1 MGDIFQA
8 ISAGFARF
16 VFAWVIPS
24 LVTVGAFV
32 IFLWP
37 EVQSSSPFRP
47 LSRLTAHG
55 ATTAA
60 IVFGFA
66 VATLA
71 VTFAYASLPI
81 YRILEGYSLPHFL
94 RRPLLRRQQREFAR
108 VRALELRFSATGVV
122 PKGVSIDDFRKF
134 PVSLEHVQATSLG
147 NALKAMETWSTE
159 RYHLDSQLM
168 WHELQ
173 GVSLEAVRR
182 DTDEG
187 RAPVDFFISSIAHM
201 ALLFITCLLI
211 TGLVPHARVRA
222 LVIALVALLIMPASY
237 RLAVKN
243 MVDWAQ
249 SVKAMVNL
257 GRTDLANTL
266 GLSMPVTLEDERA
279 MWSAHY
285 YAIELNQPKYLR
297 SYNSF
302 RRPAS
307 AAARPEGA
315 AGTAPAVTPKI
326 GA

>member
-1 MGDIFQA
+1 MGDLFKA
-8 ISAGFARF
+8 ISAGFSTF

-24 LVTVGAFV
+24 LVTVGAFA

-37 EVQSSSPFRP
+37 QVQNTSPFRP
-47 LSRLTAHG
+47 LSRLTGHG

-66 VATLA
+66 VATLT

-81 YRILEGYSLPHFL
+81 YRILEGYSLPRFL

-108 VRALELRFSATGVV
+108 VRALELRFAATDVL

-134 PVSLEHVQATSLG
+134 PESLESVQATSLG
-147 NALKAMETWSTE
+147 NALKAMETWAVE
-159 RYHLDSQLM
+159 RYYLDSQLM

-173 GVSLEAVRR
+173 GVSRDTVRR
-182 DTDEG
+182 DTNDG
-187 RAPVDFFISSIAHM
+187 RAPVDFFVSSIAHM

-211 TGLVPHARVRA
+211 IGLVPQARVRA
-222 LVIALVALLIMPASY
+222 LVIALVALAIMPASY
-237 RLAVKN
+237 RLAVRN

-257 GRTDLANTL
+257 GRTDLANAL
-266 GLSMPVTLEDERA
+266 GLSIPATLEDERT
-279 MWSAHY
+279 MWSAYY
-285 YAIELNQPKYLR
+285 YAIELNQSKHLWI
-297 SYNSF
+297 YNKF

-307 AAARPEGA
+307 TTSRPEGE
-315 AGTAPAVTPKI
+315 AGTQPTITQKTDA
-326 GA
+326 

>member
-1 MGDIFQA
+1 MGDIFKG

-16 VFAWVIPS
+16 VFAWVTPS
-24 LVTVGAFV
+24 LVTVGVFA

-37 EVQSSSPFRP
+37 QVQDTVPFRP

-55 ATTAA
+55 VTTAA

-81 YRILEGYSLPHFL
+81 YQLLEGYSLPRIL

-108 VRALELRFSATGVV
+108 VRALELRFAATGVL

-134 PVSLEHVQATSLG
+134 PESLDGVQATSLG
-147 NALKAMETWSTE
+147 NALKAMETWATE

-173 GVSLEAVRR
+173 GVSRDTVRR

-211 TGLVPHARVRA
+211 IGLVPQARVRA
-222 LVIALVALLIMPASY
+222 VVIAVVALLIMPASY
-237 RLAVKN
+237 RLAVRN

-257 GRTDLANTL
+257 GRIDLANAL
-266 GLSMPVTLEDERA
+266 GLSVPATLEDERT
-279 MWSAHY
+279 MWSAYY
-285 YAIELNQPKYLR
+285 YAIELNQSR
-297 SYNSF
+297 HMWSYNSF
-302 RRPAS
+302 RRPA
-307 AAARPEGA
+307 
-315 AGTAPAVTPKI
+315 GTASKPKQDSVI
-326 GA
+326 PESDA

>member
-1 MGDIFQA
+1 MGDIFKG

-24 LVTVGAFV
+24 LVTVGAFA

-37 EVQSSSPFRP
+37 QVQNTSPFRP
-47 LSRLTAHG
+47 LSRLTSHG

-81 YRILEGYSLPHFL
+81 YQILEGYTLPRFL
-94 RRPLLRRQQREFAR
+94 RRPLLRRQQRKFAR
-108 VRALELRFSATGVV
+108 IRAHELRFAATGVL
-122 PKGVSIDDFRKF
+122 PADVSVDDFRKF
-134 PVSLEHVQATSLG
+134 PESLEKVQATSLG
-147 NALKAMETWSTE
+147 NALKAMETWATE

-173 GVSLEAVRR
+173 GVSRDTVRR

-201 ALLFITCLLI
+201 ALLFTACLLI
-211 TGLVPHARVRA
+211 TGLVPQARVRA

-237 RLAVKN
+237 RLAVRN

-257 GRTDLANTL
+257 GRIDLANAL
-266 GLSMPVTLEDERA
+266 GLSIPVTLEDERT
-279 MWSAHY
+279 MWSAYY
-285 YAIELNQPKYLR
+285 YAIELNQSQHLW

-302 RRPAS
+302 RRPAGMVLK
-307 AAARPEGA
+307 PKDDI
-315 AGTAPAVTPKI
+315 VTPEDDV
-326 GA
+326 